1 MPTFSPTRH
10 ITPPIGYL
18 FKFLNKTVDPFA
30 RGCDNKRAMV
40 NKNPEIRIE
49 GSGATAARGFLAA
62 GVACGVRYEGRRDL
76 GLLYAEGAGSAA
88 AVVLTTN
95 VVKAAPLLVTREA
108 VEGGNVRAVVVNS
121 GVANAAT
128 GERGLED
135 ACRMQT
141 LVAAELGLEPEEVA
155 VASTGVIGEHLPMDR
170 VESGIKEAAASLSSD
185 GSSFA
190 EAILTTD
197 TRTKEA
203 VATVEVGGEVVT
215 VGGVAKGSGMIH
227 PNMATM
233 LAFVTTDAAVEE
245 ECLQN
250 ALNGAAE
257 RTFNRI
263 TVDGDTS
270 PNDMV
275 LLMANGAAVNEP
287 LTQSSTDYPAF
298 EEAVEAVMREL
309 AREIARD
316 GEGATKLVEV
326 VVEGA
331 GDEPSAAKLA
341 KAVAGSN
348 LCKAAVYGE
357 DANWG
362 RVLNAMG
369 YSGVPFDPGSV
380 DLYFGPVKVFA
391 KGKPVPHDPTE
402 ANATLAGDEVSVT
415 ARLREGTA
423 SATIW
428 GCDLTE
434 EYVRINGSYRS

>member
-1 MPTFSPTRH
+1 M
-10 ITPPIGYL
+10 
-18 FKFLNKTVDPFA
+18 
-30 RGCDNKRAMV
+30 
-40 NKNPEIRIE
+40 NKNPKIGIE
-49 GSGATAARGFLAA
+49 RSGATAPAGFSAA

-76 GLLYAEGAGSAA
+76 GLLFSNEAGGTA
-88 AVVLTTN
+88 AVALTRN
-95 VVKAAPLLVTREA
+95 LLRAAPLLVTGEA
-108 VEGGNVRAVVVNS
+108 VESGDVRAVVVNS
-121 GVANAAT
+121 GFANAAT
-128 GERGLED
+128 GERGLEN
-135 ACRMQT
+135 ARGMQA
-141 LVAAELGLEPEEVA
+141 LVAAELGLEPSEVA

-170 VESGIKEAAASLSSD
+170 IEAGIKDAAAALSDD
-185 GSSFA
+185 GSGFA

-203 VATVEVGGEVVT
+203 VATVEVAGKTVT

-233 LAFVTTDAAVEE
+233 LAFVTTDAVVEK
-245 ECLQN
+245 ECLQSVLSR
-250 ALNGAAE
+250 ATE
-257 RTFNRI
+257 RTFNRM

-275 LLMANGAAVNEP
+275 LLMANGAAGNEP
-287 LTQSSTDYPAF
+287 LTQGSLNYPAF

-316 GEGATKLVEV
+316 GEGATRIVEV

-331 GDEPSAAKLA
+331 GDEASAATLA

-369 YSGVPFDPGSV
+369 YSGVTFDPEGV

-391 KGKPVPHDPTE
+391 KGEPVPHDPAE
-402 ANATLAGDEVSVT
+402 ANATLAGDEVIIT
-415 ARLREGTA
+415 ARLGEGTA
-423 SATIW
+423 SATAW